1 MYGVICGIKN
11 MKIKY
16 TIVFIDIC
24 FFALN
29 LMAYRIF
36 NGIGWLFF
44 SIYWAISGLSDLLA
58 DDEFYNN
65 L

>member
-1 MYGVICGIKN
+1 